1 MDERRLCKLWKVG
14 GSKDKCLD
22 PKCKA
27 QHSIYTDKRN
37 AEKEKFANVKDN
49 KENNFHDAKQMRREN
64 QDIIREKCIQDD
76 DRNFS
81 LDDASRTQAWKHR
94 YE

>member
-1 MDERRLCKLWKVG
+1 MWKVG

-49 KENNFHDAKQMRREN
+49 KENKQENKKENFRDAKQMRREN
-64 QDIIREKCIQDD
+64 QDVIREKCIQDD
-76 DRNFS
+76 DKNFS
-81 LDDASRTQAWKHR
+81 LDDASRMQAWKHH